1 MAKSHQSDQSWRRTC
16 RISRIESRLTWD
28 LAVMTIFWVISSGMK
43 CMAMLP
49 ATLVPPG
56 DVAIEEALV
65 VHSYRL
71 PIHVRSNAHFSHARM
86 IDLRLIPV
94 CLENHLN
101 LSASA
106 MAGIKYHVIIP
117 DVELPDLD

>member
-1 MAKSHQSDQSWRRTC
+1 
-16 RISRIESRLTWD
+16 
-28 LAVMTIFWVISSGMK
+28 MTIFWVISAVVM

-56 DVAIEEALV
+56 DVTIEEALV
-65 VHSYRL
+65 VHSHRL
-71 PIHVRSNAHFSHARM
+71 PIHIRSNAHLSHASK

-106 MAGIKYHVIIP
+106 TT
-117 DVELPDLD
+117 